1 MEKKEKD
8 TKKKLRDHVST
19 KEILHSVRLVI
30 ADYFLLFKEWITDYG
45 KVILPMILL
54 VLVSATVVVSLNAK
68 SKVEAAAEE
77 ALSVL
82 EETKAEVQEVKE
94 TLFEVDKY
102 PEIIALLKQYYTALE
117 MGDVDS
123 LIDIQS
129 SVTNTEIIR
138 LQKMC
143 EYIDQYTYLSVYTKP
158 GPYQDTFIAY
168 AYTEVVLKGS
178 ELAIPGLQAFYIC
191 MDDNGNY
198 YINNSE
204 LTQEEAAYIDNIAK
218 QADVVDLKNT
228 VNVKYHTQMEN
239 NEELSKHWAE
249 ISIEIDLAV
258 GEQLALDAKLVAQLE
273 EEENGNK
280 EPETDTNEE
289 EEKVPTITKVKTT
302 DYVNVR
308 KSASATADRIGSA
321 NAGEVFVLKE
331 QLLNGWSHIDYN
343 GSDGYIKSEFVTVL
357 EDISTY
363 NTVGTVKATTLLN
376 VRSEASSTASK
387 LGALQE
393 GGTAELI
400 EIQGDWCKIKF
411 NGQIGY
417 VSKEYVQ
424 Y

>member
-1 MEKKEKD
+1 MERKD
-8 TKKKLRDHVST
+8 INTKKKSKDHISA
-19 KEILHSVRLVI
+19 KEVWHSVRLVM

-54 VLVSATVVVSLNAK
+54 VLVSATVVISLNAK

-94 TLFEVDKY
+94 IVFEVDTY
-102 PEIIALLKQYYTALE
+102 PEINSLLKQYYTALE
-117 MGDVDS
+117 MGDVDT

-143 EYIDQYTYLSVYTKP
+143 EYIDQYTFLSVYTKP

-168 AYTEVVLKGS
+168 AYTEVILKGS
-178 ELAIPGLQAFYIC
+178 ETAIPGLQAFYIC
-191 MDDNGNY
+191 MDDNGVY

-204 LTQEEAAYIDNIAK
+204 LTNEEAAYIDNIAK

-228 VNVKYHTQMEN
+228 VNVKYHTAMEE

-273 EEENGNK
+273 EEENGTA
-280 EPETDTNEE
+280 EPETTSEE
-289 EEKVPTITKVKTT
+289 ENQVPTITKVKAT

-357 EDISTY
+357 EDISIY
-363 NTVGTVKATTLLN
+363 NSVGTVKANTLLN
-376 VRSEASSTASK
+376 VRSEASASSSR

-393 GGTAELI
+393 GATAELI

-411 NGQIGY
+411 NGQVGY
-417 VSKEYVQ
+417 VSKEYVT

>member
-1 MEKKEKD
+1 MERKD
-8 TKKKLRDHVST
+8 INNKKKSKDHISA
-19 KEILHSVRLVI
+19 KEVWHSVRLVM

-54 VLVSATVVVSLNAK
+54 VLVSATVVISLNAK

-94 TLFEVDKY
+94 IVFEVDTY
-102 PEIIALLKQYYTALE
+102 PEINSLLKQYYTALE
-117 MGDVDS
+117 MGDVDT

-143 EYIDQYTYLSVYTKP
+143 EYIDQYTFLSVYTKP

-168 AYTEVVLKGS
+168 AYTEVILKGS
-178 ELAIPGLQAFYIC
+178 ETAIPGLQAFYIC
-191 MDDNGNY
+191 MDDNGVY

-204 LTQEEAAYIDNIAK
+204 LTNEEAAYIDNIAK

-228 VNVKYHTQMEN
+228 VNVKYHTAMEE

-273 EEENGNK
+273 EEENGTA
-280 EPETDTNEE
+280 ETETTSEE
-289 EEKVPTITKVKTT
+289 ENQVPTITKVKAT

-331 QLLNGWSHIDYN
+331 QLLNGWSRIDYN

-357 EDISTY
+357 EDISIY
-363 NTVGTVKATTLLN
+363 NSVGTVKANTLLN
-376 VRSEASSTASK
+376 VRSEASASSSR

-393 GGTAELI
+393 GATAELI

-411 NGQIGY
+411 NGQVGY
-417 VSKEYVQ
+417 VSKDYVT

>member
-1 MEKKEKD
+1 MERKD
-8 TKKKLRDHVST
+8 KNIKKKSLDHISA
-19 KEILHSVRLVI
+19 KEVWHSVRLVL

-54 VLVSATVVVSLNAK
+54 VLVSATVVISLNAK

-94 TLFEVDKY
+94 IVFEVDAY
-102 PEIIALLKQYYTALE
+102 PEINSLLKQYYTALE
-117 MGDVDS
+117 MGDVDT

-143 EYIDQYTYLSVYTKP
+143 EYIDQYTFLSVYSKP

-168 AYTEVVLKGS
+168 AATEVILKGS
-178 ELAIPGLQAFYIC
+178 ETAIPGLQAFYIC
-191 MDDNGNY
+191 MDDNGVY

-204 LTQEEAAYIDNIAK
+204 LTNEEAAYIDNIAK

-228 VNVKYHTQMEN
+228 VNVKYHTAMEE

-273 EEENGNK
+273 EEENGTS
-280 EPETDTNEE
+280 EPETQEE
-289 EEKVPTITKVKTT
+289 EENQVPTITKVKAT

-331 QLLNGWSHIDYN
+331 QLLNGWSHIDFN

-357 EDISTY
+357 EDISIY
-363 NTVGTVKATTLLN
+363 NTVGTVKANTLLN
-376 VRSEASSTASK
+376 VRSEASASSSR

-393 GGTAELI
+393 GATAELI
-400 EIQGDWCKIKF
+400 EVLGDWCKIKF
-411 NGQIGY
+411 NGQVGY
-417 VSKEYVQ
+417 VSKDYVT